1 MQPARSHPCT
11 TLFRMCGIVGYVGRG
26 PACRVVMDALRRMEY
41 RGYDSSGIALVD
53 GGGTLTVSRRAGR
66 LENLEKAVAEMPP
79 DALGGTTGLG
89 HTRWATHGRPTD
101 RNAHPHCDAAGKIAV
116 VHNGII
122 ENFAILRHELEQD
135 GVEFASDTDTEVAV
149 HLVAQAYRRGE
160 TAGDFAASV
169 LSVLRRLEGHFT
181 LVFAN
186 ADDPG
191 TIVAARRSTPL
202 VVGIGN
208 GEMFVGSDVAAFI
221 PHTREAVEL
230 GQDQCVVLT
239 ADGYRITDFD
249 GNPDDVNARVFHI
262 DWDLA
267 AAEKGGYEYFMLKE
281 IAEQP
286 TAVGDTLLGHFVDGR
301 IVLDEQRLSDQELRE
316 VDKVFVVAC
325 GTAYHSGLLA
335 KYAIEHW
342 TRLPVE
348 VELASEFRYR
358 DPVLDRSTLVV
369 AISQSGETADTLE
382 AVRHAKAQKAKVLAI
397 CNTNGSQIP
406 RECDAVLYTRAGPEI
421 GVASTK
427 TFLAQITANY
437 LVGLALAQARGTK
450 YPDEVER
457 EYRELEAMPEVVSR
471 VLATIEPVAAL
482 AYRFAQS
489 STVLFLGRHVGYPVA
504 LEGAL
509 KLKELAYMHA
519 EGFAAGELK
528 HGPIALIED
537 GLPVIVVMPSPK
549 GSATLHAKLLSN
561 IREIQTRGAVTIVI
575 AEEGD
580 DTVRPYADHLFEIP
594 SVSTLLQPLLS
605 TIPLQVFAA
614 SVAQARG
621 YDVDKPRNLAKSVTV
636 E

>member
-1 MQPARSHPCT
+1 
-11 TLFRMCGIVGYVGRG
+11 MCGIVGYVGHQ
-26 PACRVVMDALRRMEY
+26 PARDVVVDALRRMEY
-41 RGYDSSGIALVD
+41 RGYDSSGVALVD
-53 GGGTLTVSRRAGR
+53 GDGKLTVRRRAGR
-66 LENLEKAVAEMPP
+66 LANLESALAETDPA
-79 DALGGTTGLG
+79 DLAGNTGLG

-101 RNAHPHCDAAGKIAV
+101 RNAHPHRDAAGKIAV

-122 ENFAILRHELEQD
+122 ENYATLRHELEAA

-149 HLVAQAYRRGE
+149 HLVAHEYHHGE
-160 TAGDFAASV
+160 TAGDFTASV
-169 LSVLRRLEGHFT
+169 LAVLRRLEGHFT
-181 LVFAN
+181 VVFAN
-186 ADDPG
+186 ADEPG

-221 PHTREAVEL
+221 GHTRDAVEL
-230 GQDQCVVLT
+230 GQDQAVAIT
-239 ADGYRITDFD
+239 ADSYRITDFH
-249 GNPDDVNARVFHI
+249 GNEDVEYREFHI
-262 DWDLA
+262 DWDLD
-267 AAEKGGYEYFMLKE
+267 AAEKGGYDYFMLKE

-286 TAVGDTLLGHFVDGR
+286 TAVADTLVGHFVNGR

-316 VDKVFVVAC
+316 IDKVFVVAC

-382 AVRHAKAQKAKVLAI
+382 AVRHAKEQKAKVLAI

-427 TFLAQITANY
+427 TFLAQIAANY

-457 EYRELEAMPEVVSR
+457 EFRDLESMPDLVARVIAEIAPIAELAQ
-471 VLATIEPVAAL
+471 
-482 AYRFAQS
+482 RFAQA
-489 STVLFLGRHVGYPVA
+489 STILFLGRHVGYPVA

-537 GLPVIVVMPSPK
+537 DLPVIVVMPSPK
-549 GSATLHAKLLSN
+549 SSAMLHGKLLSN

-594 SVSTLLQPLLS
+594 AVSTLLQPLLS